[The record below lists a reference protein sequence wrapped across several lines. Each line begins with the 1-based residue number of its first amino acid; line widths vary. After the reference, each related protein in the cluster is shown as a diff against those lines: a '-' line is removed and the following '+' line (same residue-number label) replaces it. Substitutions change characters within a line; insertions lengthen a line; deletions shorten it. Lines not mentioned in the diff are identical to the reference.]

1 MEDTQGRVAPR
12 HQPCG
17 KTMIEGWRERRM
29 QGGRKWKTQ
38 VELKKRGNE
47 YEKRAREQGCD
58 EECTNFL
65 AGKLK
70 NVTLF

>member
-1 MEDTQGRVAPR
+1 
-12 HQPCG
+12 
-17 KTMIEGWRERRM
+17 MIEGWREREM
-29 QGGRKWKTQ
+29 QGGKRRNAQ
-38 VELKKRGNE
+38 VRGIK
-47 YEKRAREQGCD
+47 YEKRARERGYD

>member
-1 MEDTQGRVAPR
+1 MWRDNDRG
-12 HQPCG
+12 
-17 KTMIEGWRERRM
+17 IERKRDARR
-29 QGGRKWKTQ
+29 KTQ
-38 VELKKRGNE
+38 VELKNRGDE